1 MAMQASRNGYFY
13 VLDRTN
19 GEHLL
24 TMKFSDAANWAA
36 GVNAKGQLVR
46 NQEKDNTIAGS
57 LVSPDNG
64 GATNWYP
71 PSYDPQ
77 TGLFYVVL
85 RELYSMYYLTS
96 KDPRMIMGLG
106 GSEQVGVGSLG
117 TSIAAIDYQT
127 GKVAWR
133 YRFEGSASGFGGAT
147 GLVTTA
153 GGLLFANDGSG
164 NLVAFG
170 LRGTQPP
177 VLLWHAHI
185 GSIENA
191 AETYTVGGRQYV
203 LVTAEGALYA
213 FYLQ

>member
-1 MAMQASRNGYFY
+1 M
-13 VLDRTN
+13 
-19 GEHLL
+19 
-24 TMKFSDAANWAA
+24 
-36 GVNAKGQLVR
+36 LV
-46 NQEKDNTIAGS
+46 
-57 LVSPDNG
+57 
-64 GATNWYP
+64 
-71 PSYDPQ
+71 
-77 TGLFYVVL
+77 
-85 RELYSMYYLTS
+85 
-96 KDPRMIMGLG
+96 GLG
-106 GSEQVGVGSLG
+106 GSEQDVVGSLG

-127 GKVAWR
+127 GKLAWK
-133 YRFEGSASGFGGAT
+133 YRFEGAGGGASG
-147 GLVTTA
+147 LLTTA

-177 VLLWHAHI
+177 VPLWHAHI